1 MDSDCELDSIPKAA
15 VNIAVQRSA
24 HLRKLESAWLLGT
37 NPARTAFADDN
48 KHYRKC
54 KAGRCMRCSYVTRGP
69 ELAKITRMFDPEVL
83 ASTTVSADKLM
94 AANGCWLASAVVDG
108 TWGLGC
114 IVCCAKGL
122 PGAFG
127 TFTWMSSGSTGSL
140 KSQKLIKHIQSNEH
154 ERALASYFGF
164 IDKSIAAP
172 TTEEMLE
179 QLQTLQEGKAGKHHS
194 KARAMTWCLSEAL
207 LDIDRAFVRKAV
219 TLVICRDD
227 RAQRLLM
234 RFVGATTDLEVR
246 SGVLG
251 IGTAHRERPDADGIV
266 AATKEVLDNFCTP
279 RRGAPSHG
287 SGPHNVE
294 SASVDAKLL
303 NHTRAIIEVIAVDE
317 AAAELKAAEI
327 GRGRRASAL
336 ELQPITPN
344 LKFATRDKAH
354 GFRRYRQYLKTCFP
368 LWFNRYVNFHVWNV
382 FESNIKSIPL

>member
-1 MDSDCELDSIPKAA
+1 MESDCEPDSIPKAA
-15 VNIAVQRSA
+15 VNIAVQRSK
-24 HLRKLESAWLLGT
+24 HLRKLEYAWQLGT
-37 NPARTAFADDN
+37 NPARTAFADDE
-48 KHYRKC
+48 KHHRKC
-54 KAGRCMRCSYVTRGP
+54 QKSRCIRCSYVTRGP

-83 ASTTVSADKLM
+83 ANATVSADKLM

-108 TWGLGC
+108 KWGLGC

-127 TFTWMSSGSTGSL
+127 TFTWMGSGLNGSL
-140 KSQKLIKHIQSNEH
+140 KLQKLIKHSKSNEH

-164 IDKSIAAP
+164 TDKLIAAP
-172 TTEEMLE
+172 TKEEMLE
-179 QLQTLQEGKAGKHHS
+179 QLQTLQEGKVGKQYH
-194 KARAMTWCLSEAL
+194 KGRAMTWCLSEAL

-219 TLVICRDD
+219 TLTICRDD

-234 RFVGATTDLEVR
+234 RFTGATTDLEVR

-279 RRGAPSHG
+279 RRGAPPHG
-287 SGPHNVE
+287 SGPYNVE
-294 SASVDAKLL
+294 SASVDAELL
-303 NHTRAIIEVIAVDE
+303 NHMRAIIEVIAVDE
-317 AAAELKAAEI
+317 ESAELKAADI

-344 LKFATRDKAH
+344 LKFTTRDKAH
-354 GFRRYRQYLKTCFP
+354 GFRR
-368 LWFNRYVNFHVWNV
+368 
-382 FESNIKSIPL
+382 